1 MLSNTNIT
9 HIKNLFN
16 KIELNDEFEI
26 MFNNYKPNNK
36 LSLIKFND
44 ALKYIIWRSDK
55 DKLEIIRETTLD
67 ISYTYENQKIYRISI
82 KGNETINNILNIVH
96 QRKNHIIFSILVTQF
111 LKDENFIFMN
121 KMKDSKN
128 YIDIDEYDIRFR
140 KSVEDKIDS
149 KKLKELANVPINDSD
164 KIFYRY
170 KQRVSLK
177 VLDNKDEKMQI
188 DLTIIKQSNNPN
200 DLQAAP
206 KSYELEIDFMGK
218 PSEKVFNL
226 LIKEVQ
232 MLKQLLEGTNDL
244 ITKEESKLIIEKYKK
259 LTYGTYIEY
268 STNLFSMQPISAD
281 VQHVIDKI
289 PNRYSV
295 TDKADG
301 EKYQMLIHEENV
313 YLISN
318 NLNVKK
324 IGKKVKGLNDT
335 IIEGEL
341 IHLVTKRKYLFMGFD
356 CLVFKGND
364 LRNNPELKVRLK
376 AVEETLE
383 KLQNNMYISKPYSS
397 KFDID
402 KQEKYYTKEIENF
415 YENLNKLIDNVEES
429 EYIFHP
435 KMFIFPTGGANSE
448 VYLYAYLIWFACTN
462 STKTNCPYL
471 LDGIIFTAID
481 QKYTRDKRE
490 QKYPIYKFKPPET
503 NSIDIYIN
511 YQRNPETRGYLEI
524 YDNSLQIKSGSNSST
539 EQVYRIVNFYVGD
552 LIGNKEVPVPFMKEE
567 NNHEA
572 FFPLV
577 RGEVRDV
584 EGNFIQDNTVIE
596 VIYTNNLNIPHAYRW
611 SILRTRWDKTE
622 IVLREQKKYG
632 NFKDVA
638 IKTWKSMREA
648 VTITE
653 IKKLA
658 NLDSYG
664 TQLKILQGRI
674 DSSVITS
681 DRAQDKYYQNISNL
695 CKSMRSF
702 QNWIKSI
709 LIYTYCQP
717 FSRTKG
723 GKIMKAS
730 ILDIGCG
737 RGGDIQKMYHARVG
751 DYIGIDPDYEGLFAA
766 TDSAVSRYNFMKSK
780 FPDYGKMI
788 FIQADGSLPLK
799 VDIQSKRL
807 SNMSQDNKNNINK
820 YFDSK
825 KKFDIITSM
834 FAIHYL
840 FDSQESINNLINNIK
855 LYLNIGGFIV
865 FTLFDAGRVSDL
877 LGEKDVYTSYYT
889 DENGEKQ
896 KLFEIIKKFQGPI
909 KDEPGQSIDV
919 NMRWISDV
927 YYTENLITSKLMIK
941 SMEKAGCKL
950 VDSDLFANLYQINKG
965 WFQNVISHEENVK
978 NKEFYADVA
987 KFYDELKGAD
997 KESKIFSFLNRY
1009 YIFQKIE

>member
-1 MLSNTNIT
+1 
-9 HIKNLFN
+9 
-16 KIELNDEFEI
+16 
-26 MFNNYKPNNK
+26 
-36 LSLIKFND
+36 
-44 ALKYIIWRSDK
+44 
-55 DKLEIIRETTLD
+55 
-67 ISYTYENQKIYRISI
+67 
-82 KGNETINNILNIVH
+82 
-96 QRKNHIIFSILVTQF
+96 
-111 LKDENFIFMN
+111 
-121 KMKDSKN
+121 
-128 YIDIDEYDIRFR
+128 
-140 KSVEDKIDS
+140 
-149 KKLKELANVPINDSD
+149 
-164 KIFYRY
+164 
-170 KQRVSLK
+170 
-177 VLDNKDEKMQI
+177 
-188 DLTIIKQSNNPN
+188 
-200 DLQAAP
+200 
-206 KSYELEIDFMGK
+206 
-218 PSEKVFNL
+218 
-226 LIKEVQ
+226 
-232 MLKQLLEGTNDL
+232 
-244 ITKEESKLIIEKYKK
+244 
-259 LTYGTYIEY
+259 
-268 STNLFSMQPISAD
+268 
-281 VQHVIDKI
+281 
-289 PNRYSV
+289 
-295 TDKADG
+295 
-301 EKYQMLIHEENV
+301 
-313 YLISN
+313 
-318 NLNVKK
+318 
-324 IGKKVKGLNDT
+324 
-335 IIEGEL
+335 
-341 IHLVTKRKYLFMGFD
+341 
-356 CLVFKGND
+356 
-364 LRNNPELKVRLK
+364 
-376 AVEETLE
+376 
-383 KLQNNMYISKPYSS
+383 
-397 KFDID
+397 
-402 KQEKYYTKEIENF
+402 
-415 YENLNKLIDNVEES
+415 
-429 EYIFHP
+429 
-435 KMFIFPTGGANSE
+435 MFIFPTGGSNCE
-448 VYLYAYLIWFACTN
+448 VYLYAYLIWFGCTN

-511 YQRNPETRGYLEI
+511 FQRNPETGGYLEI
-524 YDNSLQIKSGSNSST
+524 YDNSLPIKSGSNSNT
-539 EQVYRIVNFYVGD
+539 EQVYRVVNFFVGD
-552 LIGNKEVPVPFMKEE
+552 LIGNKEVPTPFMKEE

-577 RGEVRDV
+577 RDEVRDI

-596 VIYTNNLNIPHAYRW
+596 VIYTNNTNIPHPYRW

-648 VTITE
+648 VTINE

-658 NLDSYG
+658 NIDSYAP
-664 TQLKILQGRI
+664 QLKILQGRI

-702 QNWIKSI
+702 QNWVKSI

-717 FSRTKG
+717 FSRIKG
-723 GKIMKAS
+723 DKIMKAS

-766 TDSAVSRYNFMKSK
+766 TDSAVSRYKFMKSK

-799 VDIQSKRL
+799 VDVQSKRL
-807 SNMSQDNKNNINK
+807 NNMSQDNKNNITK

-840 FDSQESINNLINNIK
+840 FTSQESINNLINNIK

-978 NKEFYADVA
+978 NKEFYADVG

-997 KESKIFSFLNRY
+997 KEGKIFSFLNRY

>member
-1 MLSNTNIT
+1 
-9 HIKNLFN
+9 
-16 KIELNDEFEI
+16 
-26 MFNNYKPNNK
+26 
-36 LSLIKFND
+36 
-44 ALKYIIWRSDK
+44 
-55 DKLEIIRETTLD
+55 
-67 ISYTYENQKIYRISI
+67 
-82 KGNETINNILNIVH
+82 
-96 QRKNHIIFSILVTQF
+96 
-111 LKDENFIFMN
+111 
-121 KMKDSKN
+121 
-128 YIDIDEYDIRFR
+128 
-140 KSVEDKIDS
+140 
-149 KKLKELANVPINDSD
+149 
-164 KIFYRY
+164 
-170 KQRVSLK
+170 
-177 VLDNKDEKMQI
+177 
-188 DLTIIKQSNNPN
+188 
-200 DLQAAP
+200 
-206 KSYELEIDFMGK
+206 
-218 PSEKVFNL
+218 
-226 LIKEVQ
+226 
-232 MLKQLLEGTNDL
+232 
-244 ITKEESKLIIEKYKK
+244 
-259 LTYGTYIEY
+259 
-268 STNLFSMQPISAD
+268 
-281 VQHVIDKI
+281 
-289 PNRYSV
+289 
-295 TDKADG
+295 
-301 EKYQMLIHEENV
+301 
-313 YLISN
+313 
-318 NLNVKK
+318 
-324 IGKKVKGLNDT
+324 
-335 IIEGEL
+335 
-341 IHLVTKRKYLFMGFD
+341 
-356 CLVFKGND
+356 
-364 LRNNPELKVRLK
+364 
-376 AVEETLE
+376 
-383 KLQNNMYISKPYSS
+383 
-397 KFDID
+397 
-402 KQEKYYTKEIENF
+402 
-415 YENLNKLIDNVEES
+415 
-429 EYIFHP
+429 
-435 KMFIFPTGGANSE
+435 MFIFPTGGANSE